1 MEKWKKRM
9 IEIKCSIKDKKHV
22 FTQDKKISTFGD
34 DIKNGDITMDKA
46 SHEKN
51 KLVQMIILKL
61 LRKCIKI

>member
-46 SHEKN
+46 SHDYY
-51 KLVQMIILKL
+51 
-61 LRKCIKI
+61 